1 MANTGRPVKKRVQS
15 IVNKPKS
22 EGGNLT
28 PFTPMNAK
36 EMAALSNKM
45 QALRKQMR
53 ARILEAAINEGI
65 DKYYVKAIQT
75 MDPEAITVVEKALKL
90 VGLDFSSSDEAPKS
104 GISVK
109 ASTSSETGDKTS
121 EQSQLKVEFEVVDKS
136 NGQ

>member
-1 MANTGRPVKKRVQS
+1 MANTRKPVKKRVQS

-45 QALRKQMR
+45 QAMRKQMR
-53 ARILEAAINEGI
+53 AKLLESAINEGI
-65 DKYYVKAIQT
+65 DRYYIKALQNL
-75 MDPEAITVVEKALKL
+75 DPEAITVVEKALKL

-104 GISVK
+104 GVSVK
-109 ASTSSETGDKTS
+109 ASASDGSTGQSEP
-121 EQSQLKVEFEVVDKS
+121 SQLTVEFEVVDKS